1 VWLPVPDPDPHPAH
15 AHDLPMTDTHDD
27 ERWMRI
33 ALEEAAAAEAM
44 GEVPVGAVI
53 VRGGE
58 LVARGHNLTHTDQDP
73 SAHAEMVAIRRAAQA
88 TGHWR
93 LLDCTLYVT
102 LEPCAM
108 CSGAIVLA
116 RIPRLV
122 YAAPDPKAGMCG
134 SLENLVQYPRLNHRV
149 QLTAGVLAQEAG
161 DVLRAF
167 FRARRRP

>member
-1 VWLPVPDPDPHPAH
+1 
-15 AHDLPMTDTHDD
+15 MTDED
-27 ERWMRI
+27 WMRL
-33 ALEEAAAAEAM
+33 ALEEAAAAEAL
-44 GEVPVGAVI
+44 GEVPVGGVI

-73 SAHAEMVAIRRAAQA
+73 SAHAEMVAIRRAAGA

-134 SLENLVQYPRLNHRV
+134 SLENLVQHPRLNHRV
-149 QLTAGVLAQEAG
+149 QMTSGVLAQEAG

-167 FRARRRP
+167 FRARRAR